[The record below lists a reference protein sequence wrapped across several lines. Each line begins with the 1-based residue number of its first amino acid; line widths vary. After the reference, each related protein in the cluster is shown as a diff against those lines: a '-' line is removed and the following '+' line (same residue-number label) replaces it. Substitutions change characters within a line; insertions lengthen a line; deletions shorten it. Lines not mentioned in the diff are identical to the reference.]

1 MKKKMYK
8 SKKNWV
14 VASVVGLSFLGGNLV
29 KAEDVPTNEAT
40 NEIVVI
46 QQTADPT
53 DNSQETVS
61 PTPAETVNQE
71 MTVSDD
77 QTTPVQP
84 VTTESDKEV
93 VVNGVSDEVVETPLQ
108 TENGTLA
115 PVVQDNKMETVPVVT
130 EVQAKDTATTSLAA
144 VAASTTLPLTSAN
157 VMDGKIH
164 IKYNHPLNPGEKI
177 KFAVWSDVNKQDDL
191 IWYNADANASLIV
204 DLAKHR
210 DYGIYHIHTYN

>member
-1 MKKKMYK
+1 MYK

>member
-71 MTVSDD
+71 MTVS
-77 QTTPVQP
+77 
-84 VTTESDKEV
+84 
-93 VVNGVSDEVVETPLQ
+93 GVKLLQ
-108 TENGTLA
+108 SNQLLLR
-115 PVVQDNKMETVPVVT
+115 VIRK
-130 EVQAKDTATTSLAA
+130 
-144 VAASTTLPLTSAN
+144 
-157 VMDGKIH
+157 
-164 IKYNHPLNPGEKI
+164 
-177 KFAVWSDVNKQDDL
+177 
-191 IWYNADANASLIV
+191 
-204 DLAKHR
+204 
-210 DYGIYHIHTYN
+210 